1 MVGNFCY
8 SQQIKAAQTNPRPTM
23 ASPKPTQATKKW
35 LNPVLN
41 NVLGTT
47 TCNVTS
53 FFTPSYQQFYKK
65 KSWLLDIFHFM
76 KRVIQIL
83 SLDFCFCPSVL
94 NKLWLLFFLCGLWGD
109 FFPYFYN
116 FTVIIYF
123 FNFWLTFFVHET
135 NFGLEYWGI
144 FFHFSIQFWGRLFGC

>member
-1 MVGNFCY
+1 MNSHYVMHY
-8 SQQIKAAQTNPRPTM
+8 TISSLYTV
-23 ASPKPTQATKKW
+23 KKHYLSCIW
-35 LNPVLN
+35 VLK
-41 NVLGTT
+41 VL
-47 TCNVTS
+47 C
-53 FFTPSYQQFYKK
+53 FT
-65 KSWLLDIFHFM
+65 LHEFHFTLFIL
-76 KRVIQIL
+76 KNKNRVKWGLPVIQIL

-123 FNFWLTFFVHET
+123 FNFWRTFFVHET